1 MGIDHSPDLIPS
13 MAQRRHWTLM
23 VVSDD
28 RTGVKQYRLSRRG
41 LWAAASLAVVIVLV
55 LAGLS
60 VGFFLQESQR
70 QEAERLAEANALL
83 VEEIDQI
90 RQEMDA
96 LESTLGNLSEKDERY
111 RLLANLEPLDE
122 DVKLAGIGG
131 PGSRTVEN
139 NPLWQV
145 DQSLAELTFGTTQD
159 LTALIRRAQLL
170 SSSWNEATDAMATQ
184 VDIWE
189 RTPSILPTGE
199 EPSYVSSGFSHS
211 RMHPILN
218 VRRPHEGIDIVARRG
233 TPVVAAAKGT
243 VTYAGNTGGDYGYM
257 IDISHGNGVITR
269 YAHLARGSLVVRR
282 GQTVERWQKIAEVG
296 STGLVTSPSI
306 HYEVIVNGRAVDPD
320 EFVLSDVLRF

>member
-1 MGIDHSPDLIPS
+1 
-13 MAQRRHWTLM
+13 M
-23 VVSDD
+23 VVPDD
-28 RTGVKQYRLSRRG
+28 QTGVRQYRLSERALYIG
-41 LWAAASLAVVIVLV
+41 GALALVLV
-55 LAGLS
+55 LVLTGFS
-60 VGFFLQESQR
+60 VGFLLQESQR

-83 VEEIDQI
+83 VEEIDGI
-90 RQEMDA
+90 RQEMGA
-96 LESTLGNLSEKDERY
+96 LESTLGALSEKDERY

-122 DVKLAGIGG
+122 DVKLAGVGG
-131 PGSRTVEN
+131 PGSRTVEGS
-139 NPLWQV
+139 PLWQV
-145 DQSLAELTFGTTQD
+145 DDSLAELAFGTTED
-159 LTALIRRAQLL
+159 LTSLIRRAQLL
-170 SSSWNEATDAMATQ
+170 SSSWNEATDAMANQ
-184 VDIWE
+184 IDVWE

-199 EPSYVSSGFSHS
+199 EPGYVSSGFSRS

-257 IDISHGNGVITR
+257 VDISHGNGVITR
-269 YAHLARGSLVVRR
+269 YAHLGSNSLVVRR

>member
-1 MGIDHSPDLIPS
+1 

-23 VVSDD
+23 VVPDD
-28 RTGVKQYRLSRRG
+28 QTGVKQYRLTRRSVYAG
-41 LWAAASLAVVIVLV
+41 LTVAVLAVLV
-55 LAGLS
+55 LTGFS

-70 QEAERLAEANALL
+70 QEAERLAAANAIL
-83 VEEIDQI
+83 VEEIDGI
-90 RQEMDA
+90 RQELGS
-96 LESTLGNLSEKDERY
+96 LESTLGSLSEKDERY

-131 PGSRTVEN
+131 PGSRTVES

-145 DQSLAELTFGTTQD
+145 DRGLAELTFGTTQD
-159 LTALIRRAQLL
+159 LTSLIRRAQLL

-199 EPSYVSSGFSHS
+199 EPSYISSGFSQS

-218 VRRPHEGIDIVARRG
+218 VRRPHKGIDIVARRG
-233 TPVVAAAKGT
+233 TPVVAAAKGR
-243 VTYAGNTGGDYGYM
+243 VIFAGNTGGDYGYM
-257 IDISHGNGVITR
+257 IDIDHGQGVITR

-282 GQTVERWQKIAEVG
+282 GQTVERWQKVAEVG
-296 STGLVTSPSI
+296 SSGLVTSPSI
-306 HYEVIVNGRAVDPD
+306 HYEVIVNGRARDPD
-320 EFVLSDVLRF
+320 GFVLSDVLRF

>member
-1 MGIDHSPDLIPS
+1 
-13 MAQRRHWTLM
+13 M
-23 VVSDD
+23 VVPDD

-41 LWAAASLAVVIVLV
+41 LYASMGVALLVVLV
-55 LAGLS
+55 LAGFS

-70 QEAERLAEANALL
+70 HEAQRLAEANTLL
-83 VEEIDQI
+83 VQEIDEI
-90 RQEMDA
+90 RGDMGA
-96 LESTLGNLSEKDERY
+96 LETRLSNLSEKDERY

-122 DVKLAGIGG
+122 DVKLAGVGG

-159 LTALIRRAQLL
+159 LTSLIRRAQLL
-170 SSSWNEATDAMATQ
+170 STSWDEATGSLADQ
-184 VDIWE
+184 VDVWE

-199 EPSYVSSGFSHS
+199 APSYISSGFSLS

-243 VTYAGNTGGDYGYM
+243 VIYAGNTRGDYGYM
-257 IDISHGNGVITR
+257 IDIRHGNGVITR
-269 YAHLARGSLVVRR
+269 YAHLSANSLVVRR

-306 HYEVIVNGRAVDPD
+306 HYEVVVNGRPVDPD
-320 EFVLSDVLRF
+320 QYVLSDVLRF

>member
-1 MGIDHSPDLIPS
+1 
-13 MAQRRHWTLM
+13 M
-23 VVSDD
+23 VVPDD
-28 RTGVKQYRLSRRG
+28 QTGVKQYRLSRRSVYAG
-41 LWAAASLAVVIVLV
+41 LTGAALAVLV
-55 LAGLS
+55 LAGFS

-70 QEAERLAEANALL
+70 QEAERLAAANAML
-83 VEEIDQI
+83 VEEVDGI
-90 RQEMDA
+90 RQELGA
-96 LESTLGNLSEKDERY
+96 LESTLGSLSEKDERY

-145 DQSLAELTFGTTQD
+145 DRGMAELTFGTTQD
-159 LTALIRRAQLL
+159 LTSLIRRAQLL
-170 SSSWNEATDAMATQ
+170 SASWNEATDAMATQ

-199 EPSYVSSGFSHS
+199 EPSYISSGFSKS

-233 TPVVAAAKGT
+233 TPVVAAAKGR
-243 VTYAGNTGGDYGYM
+243 VIFAGNTGGDYGYM
-257 IDISHGNGVITR
+257 VDIDHGQGVITR
-269 YAHLARGSLVVRR
+269 YAHLAQGSIVVRR
-282 GQTVERWQKIAEVG
+282 GQTVERWQKVAEVG

-306 HYEVIVNGRAVDPD
+306 HYEVVVNGRARDPD
-320 EFVLSDVLRF
+320 GFVLSDVLRF